1 MDSGKEYIVSMH
13 PELFAIHITDEF
25 GNILRGMLQFD
36 NIFIN
41 PQHISSLEAV
51 NFEIFLPLKIL
62 KMQWANLNLAF
73 LRGGCFFYFYKSD

>member
-1 MDSGKEYIVSMH
+1 MLKEVKTKIVMDSGKEYIVSMH

-51 NFEIFLPLKIL
+51 NFEVFTLEDIEN
-62 KMQWANLNLAF
+62 AV
-73 LRGGCFFYFYKSD
+73 G